1 MPPSATEPVAVRE
14 TVVSSVVSVM
24 LVVAAA
30 GFTTKDSKLPPVAVA
45 IVADTEPASMYT
57 SSVGAAIETVPVVA
71 PLAIVITAPFDKV
84 TVTAP
89 CAALVRLAV

>member
-1 MPPSATEPVAVRE
+1 MPPSATEPVAVSE
-14 TVVSSVVSVM
+14 TVVASVVSVM

-30 GFTTKDSKLPPVAVA
+30 GFTTRDSKLPPVAVA
-45 IVADTEPASMYT
+45 IVAETEPASMYT
-57 SSVGAAIETVPVVA
+57 SSLGAATETVPVVA

>member
-1 MPPSATEPVAVRE
+1 MPPSVTLALPVIDS
-14 TVVSSVVSVM
+14 VVVSVVSVI

-30 GFTTKDSKLPPVAVA
+30 GFTTRDSKLPPVAEL
-45 IVADTEPASMYT
+45 IVAETEPASTYT
-57 SSVGAAIETVPVVA
+57 SSAGAATETEPVEA
-71 PLAIVITAPFDKV
+71 PLAIVIVAPFDKE